1 MSKFG
6 PKKRYFKEDNWKQ
19 TQSIVSMFPQDIQS
33 RQRAGQWDGSRDRQ
47 YDRYHRYRKPRTDFS
62 DEEKARIMR
71 RVSLVGAER
80 AAEEVGTSKKVIMSL
95 LNEIDENISQL
106 NSEWDKD
113 EYSK

>member
-33 RQRAGQWDGSRDRQ
+33 GQRDRPRDRS
-47 YDRYHRYRKPRTDFS
+47 YDRYHRYRKPCTDFS
-62 DEEKARIMR
+62 DEEKARIMH

-80 AAEEVGTSKKVIMSL
+80 VAEEPVHQRKSSCSCLTKLMKIFP
-95 LNEIDENISQL
+95 N
-106 NSEWDKD
+106 
-113 EYSK
+113 